1 MNSHFSEVADKW
13 NNKVWAQDKEFA
25 LDIVKFADLRGDEIA
40 LYVGVGTGEIATK
53 FNVAEMTGLDICK
66 EMMEENKVLKRHR
79 LIVSDAHNLP
89 FLDNSFDFAF
99 ARNLLK
105 HVERPRRVIS
115 EMKRVVKEGGI
126 VFTAESCVLKK
137 EDKSVPNYC
146 VRTTEPDHFS
156 FQTHDEIIGFYK
168 FNRFT
173 SIEDTVYKYR
183 SKWLKKWVKSSK
195 ATDEVRKKI
204 LMKYQYASKS
214 FINRHGVKFT
224 EDGDIKSTIFWSFVK
239 GTK

>member
-1 MNSHFSEVADKW
+1 MHSHFSEVADKW
-13 NNKVWAQDKEFA
+13 NNKVWAQDKDFA

-66 EMMEENKVLKRHR
+66 EMMEENKVLKRHK

-89 FLDNSFDFAF
+89 FLDNSFDFVF

-105 HVERPRRVIS
+105 HVDKPRKVIN

-137 EDKSVPNYC
+137 WDKPVPNYC
-146 VRTTEPDHFS
+146 VRTVEPNHFS
-156 FQTHDEIIGFYK
+156 FQTHEEIIGFYK
-168 FNRFT
+168 VNQFT
-173 SIEDTVYKYR
+173 SIEDTIYKYR
-183 SKWLKKWVKSSK
+183 SKWLKKWVQSSKSS
-195 ATDEVRKKI
+195 DVVRKKI
-204 LMKYQYASKS
+204 LRKYQHASSS
-214 FINRHGVKFT
+214 FINRHKVVFT
-224 EDGDIKSTIFWSFVK
+224 EDDDIISTIFWSFVK